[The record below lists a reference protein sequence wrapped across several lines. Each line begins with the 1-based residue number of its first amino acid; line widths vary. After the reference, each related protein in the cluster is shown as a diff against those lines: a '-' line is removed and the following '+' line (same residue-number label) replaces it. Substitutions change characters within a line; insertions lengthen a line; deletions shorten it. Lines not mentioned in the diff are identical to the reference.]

1 MKWIKR
7 NYGQCPYQIEINQL
21 ILMQSVRK
29 DKMKPFDHHKILSES
44 IKSSACNF
52 TKINTPPWV
61 FFTFFKLYKCYQ
73 IAQRITYLLYWY
85 VSHYLKNFYPVLPQS
100 PFLWKKNNKFTTC
113 PLILS
118 NLPFWTTQFCW
129 GD

>member
-73 IAQRITYLLYWY
+73 IAQRITYFHCSSWVI
-85 VSHYLKNFYPVLPQS
+85 VSGRVSKGS
-100 PFLWKKNNKFTTC
+100 
-113 PLILS
+113 ILGS
-118 NLPFWTTQFCW
+118 SFSILDICV
-129 GD
+129 